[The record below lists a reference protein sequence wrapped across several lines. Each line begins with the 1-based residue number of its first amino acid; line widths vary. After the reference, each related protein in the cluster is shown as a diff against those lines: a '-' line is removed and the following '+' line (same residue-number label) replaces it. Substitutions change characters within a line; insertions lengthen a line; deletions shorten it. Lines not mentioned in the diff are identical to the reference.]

1 MLYIIVNP
9 ASKSGMGKRKWEAFK
24 EKLNQNSIVYEVFF
38 TDKQNGATK
47 CAKEVLEKMGSG
59 SSDVLCV
66 LGGDGTINET
76 VNALNGTENITLA
89 YLPTGSSNDLA
100 RDMGISTKVEEALL
114 PFLGAGKECRMDLG
128 SVSWSGDGVRRVR
141 RFLVG
146 CGIGYDAEVCAEAL
160 SSKMK
165 RYLNRVGL
173 GKLTYLGIG
182 LKQMLAVRYARV
194 SVRLDGKEILHL
206 PRMLFVVCMLHRYEG
221 GGSFRSSYLS
231 R

>member
-100 RDMGISTKVEEALL
+100 RSLQLASSPDELI
-114 PFLGAGKECRMDLG
+114 
-128 SVSWSGDGVRRVR
+128 RR
-141 RFLVG
+141 
-146 CGIGYDAEVCAEAL
+146 IKKPA
-160 SSKMK
+160 
-165 RYLNRVGL
+165 
-173 GKLTYLGIG
+173 
-182 LKQMLAVRYARV
+182 ARV
-194 SVRLDGKEILHL
+194 TA
-206 PRMLFVVCMLHRYEG
+206 
-221 GGSFRSSYLS
+221 
-231 R
+231 